1 MALRPL
7 CDANQQ
13 HVPMEFVENNSESV
27 RVSRVTP
34 MVYFQSVY
42 KEL

>member
-1 MALRPL
+1 MDLRPL

-27 RVSRVTP
+27 RVSCVTP
-34 MVYFQSVY
+34 MVYFQSV
-42 KEL
+42 